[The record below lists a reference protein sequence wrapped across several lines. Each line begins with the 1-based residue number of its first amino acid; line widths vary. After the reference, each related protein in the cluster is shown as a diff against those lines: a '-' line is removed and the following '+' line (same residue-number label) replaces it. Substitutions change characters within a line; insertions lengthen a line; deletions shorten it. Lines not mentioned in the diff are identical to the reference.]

1 MRLHHKIA
9 LMAATCFLC
18 APYLFA
24 AIPADYTGKPFCCD
38 TLKGH
43 PQEIPGVVKGT
54 FFDSGGSEIAFHD
67 SPGNQ
72 GGSMRLKNGQ
82 QIQADL
88 AVDMQSYSGNDWDV
102 VGYGTSGQHD
112 SSLNA
117 TTTTWHLSWI
127 DASGP
132 TTTGDW
138 YKYTVHVNVAGKYT
152 VDSKQAEANAPP
164 NLQLLT
170 FYNGTSVRVDSI
182 KDLPQCVTP
191 PGCPEVW
198 HAWTVN
204 MNIDT
209 ITLDTGLQVV
219 KMAFV
224 NGSWNWDWIRFRL
237 MGTPVSQLP
246 AYRNPTA
253 GFLGLK
259 TIISGDELKLS
270 YNRSGTGEARI
281 SLVNC
286 AGKSVFSS
294 LERSG
299 AVGQQSRALSLRNMR
314 PGVYI
319 ISVEQNGCREV
330 KSFSLT
336 H

>member
-9 LMAATCFLC
+9 LMAATCFMS

-38 TLKGH
+38 TLLGKS
-43 PQEIPGVVKGT
+43 QQIPGVVKGV
-54 FFDSGGSEIAFHD
+54 FFDSGGSEIGFHD

-72 GGSMRLKNGQ
+72 GGSMRLKSGQ

-237 MGTPVSQLP
+237 LNTSTTQTSAMHAEQAALNIRTTVNENVLNVSFNL
-246 AYRNPTA
+246 A
-253 GFLGLK
+253 K
-259 TIISGDELKLS
+259 
-270 YNRSGTGEARI
+270 
-281 SLVNC
+281 
-286 AGKSVFSS
+286 AGKTRVS
-294 LERSG
+294 LFDCKGRMTMPAITKNLLAG
-299 AVGQQSRALSLRNMR
+299 AQKQEIGLGNISR
-314 PGVYI
+314 GVYLI
-319 ISVEQNGCREV
+319 QVEQNGMKAVSPFTVR
-330 KSFSLT
+330 
-336 H
+336 